1 MILYIFCVTVFLK
14 SDNMNI
20 GPSKIFLYV
29 SSSCLIMSSLSTLLF
44 SFSFFLCSIFIFP
57 VFLDYFYLTIVL
69 ISYKLC
75 FLYLCMQYLP
85 FSLHI
90 INSTRNS
97 LVILQNQGRFS
108 YLFVHFFSLL
118 LFQYFYLLLFFS
130 CRYISIC
137 SISCIVQNC
146 ILGMT
151 TPALKHISLYRMRIH
166 G

>member
-1 MILYIFCVTVFLK
+1 MILYIFCVTIFLK

-20 GPSKIFLYV
+20 GPSKIVLYV

-44 SFSFFLCSIFIFP
+44 SFSFFLCSIFVIFP
-57 VFLDYFYLTIVL
+57 VFLDYFYLTIAF

-75 FLYLCMQYLP
+75 FLCLCMQYLP

-97 LVILQNQGRFS
+97 LVILQNQGRLS

-118 LFQYFYLLLFFS
+118 LFKHFYLLLFFPTD
-130 CRYISIC
+130 ISPF
-137 SISCIVQNC
+137 VQYHVQFKTAFL
-146 ILGMT
+146 I
-151 TPALKHISLYRMRIH
+151 
-166 G
+166 